1 MINKIVFFHEHVN
14 GDCYSSRMIV
24 NQIILSTK
32 SLGIEYYYTAKRALN
47 SHCLD
52 IGIPDANFNTID
64 VNNYS
69 LHYVNN
75 NTLFI
80 NVWIGNNINN
90 LSVDMFCCFCLKT
103 LYKKYNS
110 LINILNQSYNYLNI
124 SPIDERY
131 MNKMFLPFNFNAY
144 NEIPIFIDFI
154 KINRDKYKKIVL
166 ICNVNPTTFITTV
179 NITQKYLSY
188 IANKYTE
195 YLFITFNH
203 EVELSNVI
211 SISQIYN
218 QYTEVSTT
226 RNSIIFSYLSTH
238 CDKIILLPTGPSL
251 CCYNNNIHDENKYM
265 MFFDYSSR
273 GNPGRCPYCS
283 DDIYKTKLCTIKM
296 DWYINICQI
305 NNKDDNYIR
314 NYVEEFINY

>member
-52 IGIPDANFNTID
+52 IGIPDVNFNATN
-64 VNNYS
+64 VNNYHL
-69 LHYVNN
+69 LHYISN

-80 NVWIGNNINN
+80 NVWIGMNINN
-90 LSVDMFCCFCLKT
+90 ITSNMICCFCLKT
-103 LYKKYNS
+103 LYNKYNS

-124 SPIDERY
+124 TPIDERY
-131 MNKMFLPFNFNAY
+131 MDKMYLPFDFTCY
-144 NEIPIFIDFI
+144 YEIPIFTDFI
-154 KINRDKYKKIVL
+154 KINKGKYKKIIL

-179 NITQKYLSY
+179 NITKKYLSHLS
-188 IANKYTE
+188 NKYTE
-195 YLFITFNH
+195 YLFITFNN
-203 EVELSNVI
+203 ELSLTNVI

-218 QYTEVSTT
+218 LYNQMSTT

-238 CDKIILLPTGPSL
+238 CDKVILLPTGPSL
-251 CCYNNNIHDENKYM
+251 CCYNNIHDENKYM
-265 MFFDYSSR
+265 MFFDYSSH
-273 GNPGRCPYCS
+273 GNPGGCPYCS
-283 DDIYKTKLCTIKM
+283 DDIYKTKLCMIKM
-296 DWYINICQI
+296 DWHINICQI
-305 NNKDDNYIR
+305 NNKDENYIR
-314 NYVEEFINY
+314 NYVEEFINS